1 MSHNLEWLNKNRI
14 VYKRNPITDIPTE
27 TYDWGYYFE
36 DGTYQCYDL
45 FRSRAKITTY
55 KSLKWHLLVLLY
67 LNKDITKSKFIR
79 LAQHLSNKNN
89 EFVTF
94 LVSLNMLNEIIDS
107 IYNLDYRK
115 PPKNKKRKIIFK
127 DFSGLKTNQKL
138 QIVGRFIGRIR
149 KCTEEGIYEAMLL
162 IHEQKEIITI
172 KKIANS
178 LNVTP
183 RTIYR
188 NMTDELKKEKK
199 ILNNEKV

>member
-1 MSHNLEWLNKNRI
+1 MSHSLEWLNKNRI

-67 LNKDITKSKFIR
+67 LNKDITKNKFIR
-79 LAQHLSNKNN
+79 LAQHLCNKSN

-107 IYNLDYRK
+107 IYNLDYHK
-115 PPKNKKRKIIFK
+115 PPKNRKRKIIFK
-127 DFSGLKTNQKL
+127 DFSGLETNQKL

-149 KCTEEGIYEAMLL
+149 
-162 IHEQKEIITI
+162 
-172 KKIANS
+172 
-178 LNVTP
+178 
-183 RTIYR
+183 
-188 NMTDELKKEKK
+188 
-199 ILNNEKV
+199 